1 MSVDKVRANRCVSGA
16 LLAVFCV
23 FGFVLILQVAAMIFG
38 PSKSACTKQV
48 CLAKF
53 LEGPPAFNNEVMA
66 SYLKKNYFLP
76 PATSQYN
83 LSGHDGA
90 TDTFNALVL
99 FIKEY
104 FKNKRGGV
112 FVDVGAGDGEYRS
125 ITLQLEKS
133 LGWTGLLVEP
143 NERLYKKL
151 LKKGR
156 KAQLTKTCVSPYT
169 YPAMMTLSHP
179 RVEEGA
185 SHEVETLGKGKIEQF
200 WTKDENAEHEKFEAQ
215 CVPFENLVYAAGIT
229 TTIDLLVLDMSSTD
243 LEVLINTKLD
253 SLPELEMLVI
263 YANGVNIGS
272 EIGGYF
278 MEMNLVVKRVFGQ
291 TSANAAYVLVKFD
304 GKRDL

>member
-1 MSVDKVRANRCVSGA
+1 MSDDKARTNSCWSRA
-16 LLAVFCV
+16 LLTVIGL
-23 FGFVLILQVAAMIFG
+23 FGLVLLLQVAVMLFG
-38 PSKSACTKQV
+38 PSKSVCTKQV

-53 LEGPPAFNNEVMA
+53 LEGPPAFNDETMA
-66 SYLKKNYFLP
+66 SYLKRNYFLP
-76 PATSQYN
+76 PAATEYN
-83 LSGHDGA
+83 LSGHDG
-90 TDTFNALVL
+90 TSNKFNSLVQ
-99 FIKEY
+99 FIKEH

-200 WTKDENAEHEKFEAQ
+200 WTKDEKVQHDTFEAQ
-215 CVPFENLVYAAGIT
+215 CVPLENLVYAAGIT
-229 TTIDLLVLDMSSTD
+229 TAIDLLVLDMSGTD
-243 LEVLINTKLD
+243 FDVLVNTKID
-253 SLPELEMLVI
+253 ALPELEMIVVNS
-263 YANGVNIGS
+263 NGAKIQDDV
-272 EIGGYF
+272 GGYF
-278 MEMNLVVKRVFGQ
+278 LERNMLLKEIIVENEITIYYILLR
-291 TSANAAYVLVKFD
+291 FD
-304 GKRDL
+304 AQRDL